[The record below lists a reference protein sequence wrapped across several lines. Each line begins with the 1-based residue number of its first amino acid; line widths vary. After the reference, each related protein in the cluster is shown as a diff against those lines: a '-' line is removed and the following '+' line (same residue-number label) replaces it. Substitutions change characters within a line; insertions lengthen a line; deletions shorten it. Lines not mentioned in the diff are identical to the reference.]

1 MKKQILNEEFRR
13 MQKLAGLITE
23 SEFKRQVIKEM
34 KMFDLKDKNGK
45 PTELFKIENF
55 SSVEDA
61 IDMLNKYYGM
71 GENEVDSFYTDETG
85 TDYNYAYVASDGYT
99 RFVKSLDEFSDGY
112 QTEEEWGV
120 ASEEEIMNE
129 SKLNEMS
136 EETLVSTLKENGFE
150 VSSNPA
156 WIVRNSETGD
166 DYILYTESGDYI
178 SHKLDGDFPEGVK
191 IMGEGADDWLE
202 QFLETEKKTELN
214 ENIEDY
220 YGEIQAAEDEF
231 AGGMETGSYT
241 EEEYLNALLDASNEE
256 LEDFQGGYYDIAKVL
271 SDLSDEEKQEA
282 IENIK
287 NWAKSK
293 L

>member
-1 MKKQILNEEFRR
+1 MNNEFLK

-34 KMFDLKDKNGK
+34 RIFDLKDKNGK

-85 TDYNYAYVASDGYT
+85 TDYNYAYVANDGYT

-120 ASEEEIMNE
+120 ASEEEIINE
-129 SKLNEMS
+129 SQLNEMS

-202 QFLETEKKTELN
+202 QFLETEK
-214 ENIEDY
+214 
-220 YGEIQAAEDEF
+220 
-231 AGGMETGSYT
+231 
-241 EEEYLNALLDASNEE
+241 
-256 LEDFQGGYYDIAKVL
+256 
-271 SDLSDEEKQEA
+271 
-282 IENIK
+282 
-287 NWAKSK
+287 
-293 L
+293 

>member
-1 MKKQILNEEFRR
+1 MNNEFLK

-23 SEFKRQVIKEM
+23 GEFKA
-34 KMFDLKDKNGK
+34 N
-45 PTELFKIENF
+45 
-55 SSVEDA
+55 
-61 IDMLNKYYGM
+61 
-71 GENEVDSFYTDETG
+71 
-85 TDYNYAYVASDGYT
+85 
-99 RFVKSLDEFSDGY
+99 
-112 QTEEEWGV
+112 
-120 ASEEEIMNE
+120 
-129 SKLNEMS
+129 LNEMS

-220 YGEIQAAEDEF
+220 YGDMEDGIYIAIDREPDEKEQEQIALAAEEKFFVDPKKIKFGKNPYDGDYSVYIPNEGDTANMLF
-231 AGGMETGSYT
+231 VLKKFGIGEPPYT
-241 EEEYLNALLDASNEE
+241 SPHLR
-256 LEDFQGGYYDIAKVL
+256 
-271 SDLSDEEKQEA
+271 
-282 IENIK
+282 
-287 NWAKSK
+287 
-293 L
+293 

>member
-1 MKKQILNEEFRR
+1 MNNEFLK

-23 SEFKRQVIKEM
+23 GQYKA
-34 KMFDLKDKNGK
+34 N
-45 PTELFKIENF
+45 
-55 SSVEDA
+55 
-61 IDMLNKYYGM
+61 
-71 GENEVDSFYTDETG
+71 
-85 TDYNYAYVASDGYT
+85 
-99 RFVKSLDEFSDGY
+99 
-112 QTEEEWGV
+112 
-120 ASEEEIMNE
+120 
-129 SKLNEMS
+129 LNEMS